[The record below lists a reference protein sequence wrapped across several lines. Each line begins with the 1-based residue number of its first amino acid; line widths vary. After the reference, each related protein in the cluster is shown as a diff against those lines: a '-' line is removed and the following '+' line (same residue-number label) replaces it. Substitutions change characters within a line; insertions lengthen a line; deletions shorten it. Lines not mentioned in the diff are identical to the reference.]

1 MATRLDPSRVRS
13 NGSGRQLAGA
23 TDSFRL
29 EPPSGRRARI
39 PELVVG
45 VALMVGFALAAV
57 LWHMSS
63 SEKESALA
71 LARPVQRG
79 HVIEP
84 ADLRVVYLA
93 SDDPIA
99 RLPRNQSGA
108 VIGRVALTDMPAGTL
123 LTSGSVA
130 ARITIGANEGVVG
143 LALDPGQ
150 APAKELLPGDLV
162 NVVAGP
168 VEGAANATA
177 SGGTTVLASRATVFS
192 VGDIGTQGRR
202 FVSIKLPELDANRV
216 AAAAERGPVRL
227 VLVGR

>member
-1 MATRLDPSRVRS
+1 MATRVDPSRVRS
-13 NGSGRQLAGA
+13 NGSAQRSVAA
-23 TDSFRL
+23 TETLRL
-29 EPPSGRRARI
+29 EPPAGRRTRI

-63 SEKESALA
+63 SEKDAALA
-71 LARPVQRG
+71 LSRPVQRG
-79 HVIEP
+79 HVIEA

-99 RLPRNQSGA
+99 RLPRSQSGA
-108 VIGRVALTDMPAGTL
+108 LVGRVALTDMPAGTL
-123 LTSGSVA
+123 LTSSSVA

-143 LALDPGQ
+143 LALEPGQ
-150 APAKELLPGDLV
+150 APIQQLLPGDAV
-162 NVVAGP
+162 NVIAGP
-168 VEGAANATA
+168 TEGAGNAAA

-192 VGDIGTQGRR
+192 VGDIGSQGRR
-202 FVSIKLPELDANRV
+202 FVSVKLPELDANRV
-216 AAAAERGPVRL
+216 AAAAERGPIRL

>member
-13 NGSGRQLAGA
+13 NGSARQPAGA

-29 EPPSGRRARI
+29 EPPSGRRTRI

-63 SEKESALA
+63 SEKEGALA
-71 LARPVQRG
+71 LARPVHRG
-79 HVIEP
+79 HVVVA
-84 ADLRVVYLA
+84 ADLRVVYLS

-99 RLPRNQSGA
+99 RLPRSQSGA

-123 LTSGSVA
+123 LTSSSVA
-130 ARITIGANEGVVG
+130 ARVTIGANEGVVG
-143 LALDPGQ
+143 LALEPGQ
-150 APAKELLPGDLV
+150 APAQQLLPGDVV

-168 VEGAANATA
+168 ADGAANAPT

-192 VGDIGTQGRR
+192 VGEIGSQGRR
-202 FVSIKLPELDANRV
+202 FVSIKLPELEANRL

-227 VLVGR
+227 VLVGQ